1 MILIA
6 YSRIV
11 RFHFNDILQLIDCLA
26 TKLDELDKI
35 NINGY
40 KFI

>member
-1 MILIA
+1 MILTA
-6 YSRIV
+6 CSRIV
-11 RFHFNDILQLIDCLA
+11 RFHFNDFACLA
-26 TKLDELDKI
+26 TRLDELDQI